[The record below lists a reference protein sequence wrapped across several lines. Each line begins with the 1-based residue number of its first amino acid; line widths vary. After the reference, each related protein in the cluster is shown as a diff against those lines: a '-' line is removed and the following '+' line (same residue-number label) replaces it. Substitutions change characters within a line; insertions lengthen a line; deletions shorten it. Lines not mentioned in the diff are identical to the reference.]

1 MFVEE
6 RSQLR
11 PLPLEG
17 MRYFRQE
24 TRTVDDAG
32 CVQVDGSFY
41 AAGRAPLYS
50 EVLVRVYEA
59 EIEVR
64 DLDGIVLRRHPKS
77 LRKGHYE
84 IPAADRIFNP
94 SRESA
99 RPRQGPPDRPAQL
112 FPQRPAARCSAS
124 DSSQAK
130 LGGKRLAGF
139 CLPGSRR
146 CRWPPRWPALSPS
159 SCDGWACQSNS
170 MENALRILPDD
181 AHNSG
186 LLRKVVGVDALT
198 EATGALTAGRP
209 RPRPYLLRGA
219 PDPAALDADDMPVD
233 VIIPALNEAG
243 AIRNVVRGVLSQ
255 GVRGV
260 YVVDNGSDDGTAEIA
275 AHAGAVVV
283 DEQRRGYGAACLA
296 GLRALPSD
304 AGIVVFIDADGSDDV
319 RALGQL
325 VAPIRDGKADFVV
338 GSRAL
343 GFAETGSMTFA
354 QRIGNVIAS
363 AWLRGR
369 FGIPATDLGP
379 FRAIRASSL
388 RSLDMAD
395 TDYGWTVEMQIKAA
409 RAKLRYREVPVSYRR
424 RIGRSKISGTV
435 RGTLGAGVKILSLL
449 ARYDLRSRSGG

>member
-1 MFVEE
+1 M
-6 RSQLR
+6 
-11 PLPLEG
+11 
-17 MRYFRQE
+17 
-24 TRTVDDAG
+24 
-32 CVQVDGSFY
+32 
-41 AAGRAPLYS
+41 
-50 EVLVRVYEA
+50 
-59 EIEVR
+59 
-64 DLDGIVLRRHPKS
+64 
-77 LRKGHYE
+77 
-84 IPAADRIFNP
+84 
-94 SRESA
+94 
-99 RPRQGPPDRPAQL
+99 
-112 FPQRPAARCSAS
+112 
-124 DSSQAK
+124 
-130 LGGKRLAGF
+130 
-139 CLPGSRR
+139 
-146 CRWPPRWPALSPS
+146 
-159 SCDGWACQSNS
+159 
-170 MENALRILPDD
+170 RILPDD
-181 AHNSG
+181 EHNSA
-186 LLRKVVGVDALT
+186 LLRKMVGVDALT
-198 EATGALTAGRP
+198 GATGALTAGRP

-219 PDPAALDADDMPVD
+219 PDAAERDADDLPVD

-283 DEQRRGYGAACLA
+283 DESRRGYGAACMA

-304 AGIVVFIDADGSDDV
+304 TGIVVFVDADGSDDL

-343 GFAETGSMTFA
+343 GFAEAGSMTFA

-424 RIGRSKISGTV
+424 RVGRSKISRTV